1 MKISKIFFLILKY
14 HLIKGT
20 IPTFLLNQWNK
31 GGRKDT
37 PPYKGFYEGGWGY
50 LPPSFYTITLFKN
63 YFI

>member
-37 PPYKGFYEGGWGY
+37 TPYKGFYEGGGGD
-50 LPPSFYTITLFKN
+50 I
-63 YFI
+63 